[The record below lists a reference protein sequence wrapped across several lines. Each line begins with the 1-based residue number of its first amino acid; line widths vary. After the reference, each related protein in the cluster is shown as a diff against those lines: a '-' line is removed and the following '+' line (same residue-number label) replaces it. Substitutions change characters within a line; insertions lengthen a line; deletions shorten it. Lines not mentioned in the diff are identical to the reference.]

1 MQEDDI
7 IKRIISICKARSWTS
22 YRLAKESDI
31 AYSTL
36 CTMLHK
42 ANAPSIPTLIKI
54 CNGFGITLSDFF
66 DENNDHV
73 LLTDSQKSHL
83 SQWNRLSS
91 ENQVIAGK
99 YIDYLISQQNDDS

>member
-83 SQWNRLSS
+83 TQWNRLSF
-91 ENQVIAGK
+91 ENQVIVEK